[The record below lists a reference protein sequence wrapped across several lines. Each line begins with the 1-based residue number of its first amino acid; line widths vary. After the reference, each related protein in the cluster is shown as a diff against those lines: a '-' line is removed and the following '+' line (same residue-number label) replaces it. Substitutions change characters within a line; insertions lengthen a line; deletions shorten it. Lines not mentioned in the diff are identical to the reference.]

1 MTKITAFMNNPR
13 RWHGM
18 KVSDYLPKQPVPDTL
33 DWDTWLATAQFHE
46 YNKGYING
54 EWRSWYDFGNGALGE
69 WGAHIFDT
77 AHQFLNLG
85 LPTEVDPLLLEGHSP
100 FIFPQASTLAFRF
113 PARGAMPPV
122 KLTWYDGVKNLPSLP
137 ENIGAAVVDS
147 DIPPPSTGKAET
159 KARPPGKVIY
169 GGSLASTLQI
179 LGPKAAEMKSSLP
192 EIPKSPS
199 NHFKNFLLACKGQET
214 CRSSFAVAGPLCQSM
229 ALGVLALRVNA
240 KLVFDPASKQIT
252 NHKVANELLAG
263 APPRKEWEQFF
274 KLRSAVGA
282 RFKSNFLAV
291 GSFRGA
297 GQAVTS
303 PRMAAASLTRNCS
316 AILVAAGS
324 SRRMGFDKLASPLAG
339 IPVLRRTLNAFLAAD
354 SIAEI
359 VVVCPAERWELV
371 GGGFSKPVRRVDGGT
386 DRQDSVVAGL
396 AALSAQ
402 TDLVAVHDGARP
414 LVAAADIDRCVAA
427 AVEFR
432 AAALARRVT
441 ETLKR
446 SDAADF
452 SAGAVSRENLWFME
466 TPQVFNVPL
475 LLEAYEAVAAQGLA
489 VTDEV
494 SAIEAIG
501 VQVKFIESIQPNLKI
516 TTPADLALA
525 EALLR

>member
-1 MTKITAFMNNPR
+1 
-13 RWHGM
+13 
-18 KVSDYLPKQPVPDTL
+18 
-33 DWDTWLATAQFHE
+33 
-46 YNKGYING
+46 
-54 EWRSWYDFGNGALGE
+54 
-69 WGAHIFDT
+69 
-77 AHQFLNLG
+77 
-85 LPTEVDPLLLEGHSP
+85 
-100 FIFPQASTLAFRF
+100 
-113 PARGAMPPV
+113 
-122 KLTWYDGVKNLPSLP
+122 
-137 ENIGAAVVDS
+137 
-147 DIPPPSTGKAET
+147 
-159 KARPPGKVIY
+159 
-169 GGSLASTLQI
+169 
-179 LGPKAAEMKSSLP
+179 
-192 EIPKSPS
+192 
-199 NHFKNFLLACKGQET
+199 
-214 CRSSFAVAGPLCQSM
+214 
-229 ALGVLALRVNA
+229 
-240 KLVFDPASKQIT
+240 
-252 NHKVANELLAG
+252 
-263 APPRKEWEQFF
+263 
-274 KLRSAVGA
+274 
-282 RFKSNFLAV
+282 
-291 GSFRGA
+291 
-297 GQAVTS
+297 
-303 PRMAAASLTRNCS
+303 MAAASLTRNCS

-466 TPQVFNVPL
+466 TPQVFDVPL

-494 SAIEAIG
+494 SAMEAIG